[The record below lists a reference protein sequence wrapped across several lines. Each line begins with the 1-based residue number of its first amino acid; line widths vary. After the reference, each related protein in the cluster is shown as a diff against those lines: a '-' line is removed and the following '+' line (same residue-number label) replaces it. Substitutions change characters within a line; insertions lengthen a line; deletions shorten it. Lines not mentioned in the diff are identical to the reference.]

1 MKKKFWAAPLAA
13 CALACAMLLSACGG
27 PSVEELIREDLKT
40 QFEEVTAE
48 DEELVDAIE
57 SSGGAGF
64 DMLGIDAQEYAEAY
78 LDGFGYE
85 IGDVTVD
92 EGAGAA
98 EANVTVTMKSMTD
111 IISQFSEESATW
123 MEGID
128 VNAYESE
135 DELYAEVGKMLMD
148 VTKSTRAKKTEVT
161 FEYEK
166 DDDGVWQAVE
176 GTETALYDAMM

>member
-13 CALACAMLLSACGG
+13 CALACAVLLSACGG

-48 DEELVDAIE
+48 DDELIDAIE

-64 DMLGIDAQEYAEAY
+64 DMLGIDAEEYAEAY

-92 EGAGAA
+92 EGAGTA
-98 EANVTVTMKSMTD
+98 EAKATVTMKSMTD
-111 IISQFSEESATW
+111 IIAKFSEESEAW
-123 MEGID
+123 MAGVD
-128 VNAYESE
+128 VSAYESE
-135 DELYAEVGKMLMD
+135 GELYAEVGKMLMD
-148 VTKSTRAKKTEVT
+148 VTKSTKAKKTEVT

-166 DDDGVWQAVE
+166 DDDGVWQASE
-176 GTETALYDAMM
+176 GTEAALYDAMM